1 MLDKKLT
8 LASLLC
14 KPFQY
19 SLIELQILRREASHR
34 LLFRWQFNLSVKKVR
49 LIFPA
54 AMDHGLTDAIFSG
67 DFRVIFNSFCFGD
80 YIKFKHEVVRRVT
93 SLGHDDN
100 LTWNKWL
107 QTRAC
112 LIDATDVYIIW
123 CYQGPPFPFVMGR
136 NSHCVC
142 LCTLFFHT
150 LVDSH
155 SALTLRFHNEST

>member
-49 LIFPA
+49 LIFPP

-100 LTWNKWL
+100 LTWNKRL
-107 QTRAC
+107 QYLLIRKREAFCIINHHCISC
-112 LIDATDVYIIW
+112 LRVCVLSSKPHLWQSMWFFSKIL
-123 CYQGPPFPFVMGR
+123 GFPVV
-136 NSHCVC
+136 NNPV
-142 LCTLFFHT
+142 LL
-150 LVDSH
+150 
-155 SALTLRFHNEST
+155 